1 MCRWVLIVLWAS
13 LAGACPTQQMSA
25 EEVFAN
31 QERAERLYQQG
42 SYQLALSEYREVIE
56 SLPEHAQSWLRLGN
70 CFAQLGRYPEAVA
83 AYQRALVIN
92 PEFANAWINLSY
104 VQAQILSQTVA
115 EMYEQVPKT
124 DPQAERVSE
133 LVDTVLAP
141 FSPSQNAQTNSSQS
155 AVSGRAKELNDYEE
169 Q

>member
-1 MCRWVLIVLWAS
+1 MYRWLIMVFGVS
-13 LAGACPTQQMSA
+13 LVCACSTQQHSA
-25 EEVFAN
+25 EEVFAA

-42 SYQLALSEYREVIE
+42 DYQVALTDYREVLE
-56 SLPEHAQSWLRLGN
+56 ALPEHTQSWLRLGN

-83 AYQRALVIN
+83 AYQRALILD
-92 PEFANAWINLSY
+92 PEFASAWINLSY

-115 EMYEQVPKT
+115 QMYEQVPKT

-133 LVDTVLAP
+133 LVNAVLAP
-141 FSPSQNAQTNSSQS
+141 FGRQSDRSQRPSDNT
-155 AVSGRAKELNDYEE
+155 VPELNNYEE